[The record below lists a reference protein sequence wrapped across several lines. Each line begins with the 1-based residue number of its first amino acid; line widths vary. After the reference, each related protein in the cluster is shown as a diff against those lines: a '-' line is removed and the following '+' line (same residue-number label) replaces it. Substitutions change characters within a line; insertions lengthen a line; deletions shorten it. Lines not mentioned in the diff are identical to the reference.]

1 MSLII
6 SNNLNSLMVQTNLSA
21 NQSQLSTAMQR
32 LSSGL
37 RINSAADDAAGLAIA
52 TNLNAQANGD
62 GQAIQNANNASSL
75 AQIADGALA
84 NITND
89 LQTLNT
95 LAVESANGTNSS
107 SNRAALQTQA
117 SALIADIQHI
127 ASSTNYNGVNL
138 LDGSFKS
145 AFQIGAT
152 AGQTVGLSI
161 ANSQAAVLGAGQGN
175 GIAAQGTS
183 SALAAGDMVINGVA
197 VGASLATS
205 DTASTTNASSSAIA
219 KVAAINAV
227 SSQTGVTAS
236 VDATV
241 AQGAAMA
248 AGGGASVTGVLTINN
263 VAITLTTVANNT
275 AATRQ
280 AEVSAINAVSGQTG
294 VTATDTGSDT
304 TGVSLSAADGRN
316 IAIVAGAATL
326 TAALTGIGLASTS
339 TTQVNTYGG
348 YTLSSNNGQPINIQS
363 GTGTLSDSG
372 LQAGTYQPNTAGVAS
387 TAIAAAV
394 TSVTTANGA
403 TGALASGDLVING
416 VAIGA
421 TTATSDNLS
430 YTNNAGS
437 SIDIAAAINAASSS
451 TGVTATVNAN
461 TITGGSASGGGT
473 DTGTLLINGV
483 STAVISEGASA
494 AATANNAI
502 AAINAITGQT
512 GVTATLNAAG
522 NGINLSAA
530 DGRNISTAQT
540 AGATT
545 LGGDLGLS
553 SVISSTANTMTT
565 TYGTYTLSSGS
576 PIKVG
581 SNTLKGQANAG
592 LAEGSY
598 GGTATGESLNNLNIS
613 TVSGANAAITA
624 VSNALNTV
632 NAIRASIGAFENRM
646 SATVTTLQSTQT
658 NLVTASTGITGADF
672 AAETAALSRAQV
684 IQQAGIAVLSQANAQ
699 SQQVLALL
707 R

>member
-62 GQAIQNANNASSL
+62 GQAIQNANSASSL

-95 LAVESANGTNSS
+95 LAVESANGTNSA

-127 ASSTNYNGVNL
+127 ASTTNYNGVNL

-161 ANSQAAVLGAGQGN
+161 ANSQAAVLGSGQGN
-175 GIAAQGTS
+175 GIAAQGTGV
-183 SALAAGDMVINGVA
+183 ALAAGDLVINGVA
-197 VGASLATS
+197 IGASLATS
-205 DTASTTNASSSAIA
+205 DTASTTNASFSAIA

-227 SSQTGVTAS
+227 SSQTGVSAS

-241 AQGAAMA
+241 AQGAAMT
-248 AGGGASVTGVLTINN
+248 AGGGASVTGTLTINN

-294 VTATDTGSDT
+294 VTASDTGSDK
-304 TGVSLSAADGRN
+304 TGVTLTAADGRN
-316 IAIVAGAATL
+316 IAIVAGATSLSAV
-326 TAALTGIGLASTS
+326 LTGIGLNSTS

-348 YTLSSNNGQPINIQS
+348 YTLSSSNGQPISVQS

-387 TAIAAAV
+387 TALTAV
-394 TSVTTANGA
+394 TSAGTAAA
-403 TGALASGDLVING
+403 TAAGLASGDLVING

-421 TTATSDNLS
+421 TTATSDSLS
-430 YTNNAGS
+430 YSNNASS
-437 SIDIAAAINAASSS
+437 SIAIAAAINAASST

-461 TITGGSASGGGT
+461 TITGTSAGAAAGH
-473 DTGTLLINGV
+473 TGTLMINGV
-483 STAVISEGASA
+483 NTALITTGATASA
-494 AATANNAI
+494 TASNIIAAVNAI
-502 AAINAITGQT
+502 SGQT
-512 GVTATLNAAG
+512 GVAATLNAAG
-522 NGINLSAA
+522 DGVNLSAA
-530 DGRNISTAQT
+530 DGRNISLSLSTASQT
-540 AGATT
+540 LVAADVGLGITSAIGAT
-545 LGGDLGLS
+545 
-553 SVISSTANTMTT
+553 TT

-576 PIKVG
+576 PIKIG
-581 SNTLKGQANAG
+581 SNTLNGQANAG

-598 GGTATGESLNNLNIS
+598 GGTASGESLSNLDIS

-624 VSNALNTV
+624 VGNALNTV
-632 NAIRASIGAFENRM
+632 NAIRANIGAFENRM
-646 SATVTTLQSTQT
+646 SATVTNLQSTQT
-658 NLVTASTGITGADF
+658 NLTSASTGITGADF

>member
-62 GQAIQNANNASSL
+62 GQAIQNANSASSL

-95 LAVESANGTNSS
+95 LAVESANGTNSA

-127 ASSTNYNGVNL
+127 ASTTNYNGVNL

-161 ANSQAAVLGAGQGN
+161 ANSQAAVLGSGQGN

-183 SALAAGDMVINGVA
+183 SALAAGDLVINGVA
-197 VGASLATS
+197 IGASLATS

-227 SSQTGVTAS
+227 SSQTGVSAS

-241 AQGAAMA
+241 AQGAAMT
-248 AGGGASVTGVLTINN
+248 AGGGGSVTGTLTINN
-263 VAITLTTVANNT
+263 VTITLTTVANNT

-294 VTATDTGSDT
+294 VTASDTGSDT

-316 IAIVAGAATL
+316 IAIVAGATSL
-326 TAALTGIGLASTS
+326 TAALTGIGLNTTAS

-348 YTLSSNNGQPINIQS
+348 YTLSSSNGQPISVQS

-387 TAIAAAV
+387 TALTAV
-394 TSVTTANGA
+394 TSAGTAAA
-403 TGALASGDLVING
+403 TAAGLASGDLVING

-421 TTATSDNLS
+421 TTATSDSLS
-430 YTNNAGS
+430 YSNNASS
-437 SIDIAAAINAASSS
+437 SIAIAAAINAASST

-461 TITGGSASGGGT
+461 TITGTSAGAAAGH
-473 DTGTLLINGV
+473 TGTLMINGV
-483 STAVISEGASA
+483 NTALITTGATASA
-494 AATANNAI
+494 TASNIIAAVNAI
-502 AAINAITGQT
+502 SGQT
-512 GVTATLNAAG
+512 GVAATLNAAG
-522 NGINLSAA
+522 DGVNLSAA
-530 DGRNISTAQT
+530 DGRNISLSLSTASQT
-540 AGATT
+540 LVAADVGLGITSAIGAT
-545 LGGDLGLS
+545 
-553 SVISSTANTMTT
+553 TT

-576 PIKVG
+576 PIKIG
-581 SNTLKGQANAG
+581 SNTLNGQANAG

-598 GGTATGESLNNLNIS
+598 GGTASGESLSNLDIS

-624 VSNALNTV
+624 VGNALNTV
-632 NAIRASIGAFENRM
+632 NAIRANIGAFENRM
-646 SATVTTLQSTQT
+646 SATVTNLQSTQT
-658 NLVTASTGITGADF
+658 NLTSASTGITGADF

>member
-62 GQAIQNANNASSL
+62 GQAIQNANSASSL

-95 LAVESANGTNSS
+95 LAVESANGTNSA

-127 ASSTNYNGVNL
+127 ASTTNYNGVNL

-161 ANSQAAVLGAGQGN
+161 ANSQAAVLGSGQGN
-175 GIAAQGTS
+175 GIAAQGTGV
-183 SALAAGDMVINGVA
+183 ALAAGDLVINGVA
-197 VGASLATS
+197 IGASLATS
-205 DTASTTNASSSAIA
+205 DTASTTNASFSAIA

-227 SSQTGVTAS
+227 SSQTGVSAS

-241 AQGAAMA
+241 AQGAAMT
-248 AGGGASVTGVLTINN
+248 AGGGASVTGTLTINN

-294 VTATDTGSDT
+294 VTASDTGSDK
-304 TGVSLSAADGRN
+304 TGVTLTAADGRN
-316 IAIVAGAATL
+316 IAIVAGATSLSAV
-326 TAALTGIGLASTS
+326 LTGIGLNGTS

-348 YTLSSNNGQPINIQS
+348 YTLSSSNGQPISVQS

-387 TAIAAAV
+387 TALTAV
-394 TSVTTANGA
+394 TSAGTAAA
-403 TGALASGDLVING
+403 TAAGLASGDLVING

-421 TTATSDNLS
+421 TTATSDSLS
-430 YTNNAGS
+430 YSNNASS
-437 SIDIAAAINAASSS
+437 SIAIAAAINAASST

-461 TITGGSASGGGT
+461 TITGTSAGAAAGH
-473 DTGTLLINGV
+473 TGTLMINGV
-483 STAVISEGASA
+483 NTALITTGATASA
-494 AATANNAI
+494 TASNIIAAVNAI
-502 AAINAITGQT
+502 SGQT
-512 GVTATLNAAG
+512 GVAATLNAAG
-522 NGINLSAA
+522 DGVNLSAA
-530 DGRNISTAQT
+530 DGRNISLSLSTASQT
-540 AGATT
+540 LVAADVGLGITSAIGAT
-545 LGGDLGLS
+545 
-553 SVISSTANTMTT
+553 TT

-576 PIKVG
+576 PIKIG
-581 SNTLKGQANAG
+581 SNTLNGQANAG

-598 GGTATGESLNNLNIS
+598 GGTASGESLSNLDIS

-624 VSNALNTV
+624 VGNALNTV
-632 NAIRASIGAFENRM
+632 NAIRANIGAFENRM
-646 SATVTTLQSTQT
+646 SATVTNLQSTQT
-658 NLVTASTGITGADF
+658 NLTSASTGITGADF

>member
-62 GQAIQNANNASSL
+62 GQAIQNANSASSL

-95 LAVESANGTNSS
+95 LAVESANGTNSA

-127 ASSTNYNGVNL
+127 ASTTNYNGVNL

-161 ANSQAAVLGAGQGN
+161 ANSQAAVLGSGQGN
-175 GIAAQGTS
+175 GIAAQGTGV
-183 SALAAGDMVINGVA
+183 ALAAGDLVINGVA
-197 VGASLATS
+197 IGASLATS
-205 DTASTTNASSSAIA
+205 DTASTTNASFSAIA

-227 SSQTGVTAS
+227 SSQTGVSAS

-241 AQGAAMA
+241 AQGAAMT
-248 AGGGASVTGVLTINN
+248 AGGGASVTGTLTINN

-294 VTATDTGSDT
+294 VTASDTGSDK
-304 TGVSLSAADGRN
+304 TGVTLTAADGRN
-316 IAIVAGAATL
+316 IAIVAGATSLSAV
-326 TAALTGIGLASTS
+326 LTGIGLNSTS

-348 YTLSSNNGQPINIQS
+348 YTLSSSNGQPISVQS

-387 TAIAAAV
+387 TALTAV
-394 TSVTTANGA
+394 TSAGTAAA
-403 TGALASGDLVING
+403 TAAGLASGDLVING

-421 TTATSDNLS
+421 TTATSDSLS
-430 YTNNAGS
+430 YSNNASS
-437 SIDIAAAINAASSS
+437 SIAIAAAINAASST

-461 TITGGSASGGGT
+461 TITGTSAGAAAGH
-473 DTGTLLINGV
+473 TGTLMINGV
-483 STAVISEGASA
+483 NTALITTGATASA
-494 AATANNAI
+494 TASNIIAAVNAI
-502 AAINAITGQT
+502 SGQT
-512 GVTATLNAAG
+512 GVAATLNAAG
-522 NGINLSAA
+522 DGVNLSAA
-530 DGRNISTAQT
+530 DGRNISLSLSTASQT
-540 AGATT
+540 LVAADVGLGITSAIGAT
-545 LGGDLGLS
+545 
-553 SVISSTANTMTT
+553 TT

-576 PIKVG
+576 PIKIG
-581 SNTLKGQANAG
+581 SNTLNGQANAG

-598 GGTATGESLNNLNIS
+598 GGTASGESLSNLDIS

-624 VSNALNTV
+624 VGNALNTV
-632 NAIRASIGAFENRM
+632 NAIRSNIGAFENRM
-646 SATVTTLQSTQT
+646 SATVTNLQSTQT
-658 NLVTASTGITGADF
+658 NLTSASTGITGADF

>member
-62 GQAIQNANNASSL
+62 GQAIQNANSASSL
-75 AQIADGALA
+75 AQIADGALS

-95 LAVESANGTNSS
+95 LAVESANGTNSA

-127 ASSTNYNGVNL
+127 ASTTNYNGVNL

-161 ANSQAAVLGAGQGN
+161 ANSQAAVLGSGQGN
-175 GIAAQGTS
+175 GIAAQGTGV
-183 SALAAGDMVINGVA
+183 ALAAGDLVINGVA
-197 VGASLATS
+197 IGASLATS
-205 DTASTTNASSSAIA
+205 DTASTTNASFSAIA

-227 SSQTGVTAS
+227 SSQTGVSAS

-241 AQGAAMA
+241 AQGAAMT
-248 AGGGASVTGVLTINN
+248 AGGGASVTGTLTINN

-294 VTATDTGSDT
+294 VTASDTGSDK
-304 TGVSLSAADGRN
+304 TGVTLTAADGRN
-316 IAIVAGAATL
+316 IAIVAGATSLSAV
-326 TAALTGIGLASTS
+326 LTGIGLNSTS

-348 YTLSSNNGQPINIQS
+348 YTLSSSNGQPISVQS

-387 TAIAAAV
+387 TALTAV
-394 TSVTTANGA
+394 TSAGTAAA
-403 TGALASGDLVING
+403 TAAGLASGDLVING

-421 TTATSDNLS
+421 TTATSDSLS
-430 YTNNAGS
+430 YSNNASS
-437 SIDIAAAINAASSS
+437 SIAIAAAINAASST

-461 TITGGSASGGGT
+461 TITGTSAGAAAGH
-473 DTGTLLINGV
+473 TGTLMINGV
-483 STAVISEGASA
+483 NTALITTGATASA
-494 AATANNAI
+494 TASNIIAAVNAI
-502 AAINAITGQT
+502 SGQT
-512 GVTATLNAAG
+512 GVAATLNAAG
-522 NGINLSAA
+522 DGVNLSAA
-530 DGRNISTAQT
+530 DGRNISLSLSTASQT
-540 AGATT
+540 LVAADVGLGITSAIGAT
-545 LGGDLGLS
+545 
-553 SVISSTANTMTT
+553 TT

-576 PIKVG
+576 PIKIG
-581 SNTLKGQANAG
+581 SNTLNGQANAG

-598 GGTATGESLNNLNIS
+598 GGTASGESLSNLDIS

-624 VSNALNTV
+624 VGNALNTV
-632 NAIRASIGAFENRM
+632 NAIRANIGAFENRM
-646 SATVTTLQSTQT
+646 SATVTNLQSTQT
-658 NLVTASTGITGADF
+658 NLTSASTGITGADF

>member
-62 GQAIQNANNASSL
+62 GQAIQNANSASSL

-95 LAVESANGTNSS
+95 LAVESANGTNSA

-127 ASSTNYNGVNL
+127 ASTTNYNGVNL

-161 ANSQAAVLGAGQGN
+161 ANSQAAVLGSGQGN
-175 GIAAQGTS
+175 GIAAQGTGV
-183 SALAAGDMVINGVA
+183 ALAAGDLVINGVA
-197 VGASLATS
+197 IGASLATS
-205 DTASTTNASSSAIA
+205 DTASTTNASFSAIA

-227 SSQTGVTAS
+227 SSQTGVSAS

-241 AQGAAMA
+241 AQGAAMT
-248 AGGGASVTGVLTINN
+248 AGGGASVTGTLTINN

-294 VTATDTGSDT
+294 VTASDTGSDK
-304 TGVSLSAADGRN
+304 TGVTLTAADGRN
-316 IAIVAGAATL
+316 IAIVAGATSLSAV
-326 TAALTGIGLASTS
+326 LTGIGLNGTS

-348 YTLSSNNGQPINIQS
+348 YTLSSSNGQPISVQS

-387 TAIAAAV
+387 TALTAV
-394 TSVTTANGA
+394 TSAGTAAA
-403 TGALASGDLVING
+403 TAAGLASGDLVING

-421 TTATSDNLS
+421 TTATSDSLS
-430 YTNNAGS
+430 YSNNASS
-437 SIDIAAAINAASSS
+437 SIAIAAAINAASST

-461 TITGGSASGGGT
+461 TITGTSAGAAAGH
-473 DTGTLLINGV
+473 TGTLMINGV
-483 STAVISEGASA
+483 NTALITTGATASA
-494 AATANNAI
+494 TASNIIAAVNAI
-502 AAINAITGQT
+502 SGQT
-512 GVTATLNAAG
+512 GVAATLNAAG
-522 NGINLSAA
+522 DGVNLSAA
-530 DGRNISTAQT
+530 DGRNISLSLSTASQT
-540 AGATT
+540 LVAADVGLGITSAIGAT
-545 LGGDLGLS
+545 
-553 SVISSTANTMTT
+553 TT

-576 PIKVG
+576 PIKIG
-581 SNTLKGQANAG
+581 SNTLNGQANAG

-598 GGTATGESLNNLNIS
+598 GGTATGESLNNLDIS
-613 TVSGANAAITA
+613 TVNGANAAITA
-624 VSNALNTV
+624 VSNALNSV
-632 NAIRASIGAFENRM
+632 NAIRANIGAFENRM
-646 SATVTTLQSTQT
+646 SATVTNLQSTQT